1 VSRAYW
7 TGCALSLSAL
17 LQVSYGIQSFSTDG
31 HIVYHLR
38 PATVQKDSRAIVS
51 AAWDG
56 TVQCHTPGGRLLWT
70 APTGGNM
77 PFDMAVADLD
87 GDGLDETLVASSD
100 GNLYAIAHD
109 GKPLWAFRKT
119 APLFQ
124 VATARLPDK
133 STVILTGGVEQTL
146 YVLSTSGKV
155 LRTMRTEHCIRHI
168 RAGDIAGNGRD
179 YVAVATASTGLSG
192 NLSLMMVDPQDL
204 KVFWKRTNL
213 GTFKANSGRRFFSM
227 LLVDTNGDA
236 KKEIVVSNSWG
247 EHGKILGFDYT
258 GKQLFEKSDDR
269 IPNASY
275 RMNLLEHVKLP
286 ADEFILGLY
295 ANVLIVYNIDGS
307 YRKVLTSRYDFSNG
321 AFDPRTRTY
330 YLGSSPSGGDGI
342 YGLNLDSSTWQS
354 EFESIRPVGKL
365 AQIEKN
371 LQTLQQQVAAYQQPG
386 YAPPTRD
393 IAVIAQRPENS
404 SYKHIRFVTHILL
417 TQKIENPKEL
427 WSRNTDRRQKY
438 NLTADEIVETA
449 RQWEAD
455 GEDFMITAGHG
466 AAVYFPLTTMQ
477 RVLDAAPKHLYGFEF
492 SEMVVNEEMQQVVD
506 NIIVPLA
513 ELCRSHGNKRIVFRG
528 KNIFYNGTVYLPYWR
543 NMLMNP
549 KLRDLF
555 VPALEE
561 TNSRTP
567 ELSLSGRI
575 GLWLTGNFTRWACRV
590 VTDDACWDRMWEW
603 SSQQVMSNHVR
614 HLIANAALGAEVFY
628 ISVNQGPFGTEL
640 RKQFEP
646 FYEMLDKGII
656 RIPAQQDLLSVSNVA
671 LAMKSPPA
679 AAFMERGTNNKYTYP
694 EDDHSPMVF
703 DRLDGYWGAA
713 PVLPHDF
720 SYYAMNLRRR
730 VSNFLPETPYGLV
743 TMIPDET
750 TLERTRFQRK
760 FTTDGQYFYEASGIR
775 RSAPEYKTTVDAA
788 LKDAAQA
795 LPLSVR
801 GQVHWSAVRLDPQHI
816 RVTLIDPGYYDPADR
831 DAEIVTQHVAA
842 SNCTDILSRESLPI
856 KQGKVRL
863 RIPAGS
869 VRIVDITHR

>member
-1 VSRAYW
+1 
-7 TGCALSLSAL
+7 
-17 LQVSYGIQSFSTDG
+17 
-31 HIVYHLR
+31 
-38 PATVQKDSRAIVS
+38 
-51 AAWDG
+51 
-56 TVQCHTPGGRLLWT
+56 
-70 APTGGNM
+70 
-77 PFDMAVADLD
+77 
-87 GDGLDETLVASSD
+87 
-100 GNLYAIAHD
+100 
-109 GKPLWAFRKT
+109 
-119 APLFQ
+119 
-124 VATARLPDK
+124 
-133 STVILTGGVEQTL
+133 
-146 YVLSTSGKV
+146 
-155 LRTMRTEHCIRHI
+155 
-168 RAGDIAGNGRD
+168 
-179 YVAVATASTGLSG
+179 
-192 NLSLMMVDPQDL
+192 
-204 KVFWKRTNL
+204 
-213 GTFKANSGRRFFSM
+213 
-227 LLVDTNGDA
+227 
-236 KKEIVVSNSWG
+236 
-247 EHGKILGFDYT
+247 
-258 GKQLFEKSDDR
+258 
-269 IPNASY
+269 
-275 RMNLLEHVKLP
+275 
-286 ADEFILGLY
+286 
-295 ANVLIVYNIDGS
+295 
-307 YRKVLTSRYDFSNG
+307 
-321 AFDPRTRTY
+321 
-330 YLGSSPSGGDGI
+330 
-342 YGLNLDSSTWQS
+342 
-354 EFESIRPVGKL
+354 
-365 AQIEKN
+365 
-371 LQTLQQQVAAYQQPG
+371 
-386 YAPPTRD
+386 
-393 IAVIAQRPENS
+393 
-404 SYKHIRFVTHILL
+404 
-417 TQKIENPKEL
+417 
-427 WSRNTDRRQKY
+427 
-438 NLTADEIVETA
+438 
-449 RQWEAD
+449 
-455 GEDFMITAGHG
+455 
-466 AAVYFPLTTMQ
+466 
-477 RVLDAAPKHLYGFEF
+477 
-492 SEMVVNEEMQQVVD
+492 
-506 NIIVPLA
+506 
-513 ELCRSHGNKRIVFRG
+513 RIVFRG

-795 LPLSVR
+795 L
-801 GQVHWSAVRLDPQHI
+801 
-816 RVTLIDPGYYDPADR
+816 
-831 DAEIVTQHVAA
+831 
-842 SNCTDILSRESLPI
+842 
-856 KQGKVRL
+856 
-863 RIPAGS
+863 
-869 VRIVDITHR
+869 